1 MTADTSHRHDH
12 TFWIGLL
19 AGTAIGAGLAM
30 WLLPRATEEL
40 RDRAKEAANN
50 LRTLAAGQYQKAS
63 TRVGEAVAAASN
75 AVSEM
80 KS

>member
-1 MTADTSHRHDH
+1 MTADPQHRHDH

-19 AGTAIGAGLAM
+19 AGTAVGIGLAM

-40 RDRAKEAANN
+40 RERATETANN
-50 LRTLAAGQYQKAS
+50 LRTLAADQYQKAS
-63 TRVGEAVAAASN
+63 TRVGEAVAAAGN
-75 AVSEM
+75 AVSEV